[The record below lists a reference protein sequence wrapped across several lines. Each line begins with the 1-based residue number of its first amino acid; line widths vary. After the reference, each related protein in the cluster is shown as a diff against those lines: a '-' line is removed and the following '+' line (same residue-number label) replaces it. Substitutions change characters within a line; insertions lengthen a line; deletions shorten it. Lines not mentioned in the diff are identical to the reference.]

1 MENNDMKLGTRAMDR
16 ELAVLIC
23 VESEPYGKNRNSI
36 FKKLNKTY
44 VSTEREIRVALD
56 DLMANGFVKR
66 VYISS
71 NDEFIYSATA
81 KGCKCIASDPLERFG
96 VKVKSLPLHELEV
109 LTKESDKE
117 FKRRLNLALRG
128 DEYQYDEF
136 KKNFPLIGNIGNKE

>member
-1 MENNDMKLGTRAMDR
+1 MENNDMKLGTRAINR
-16 ELAVLIC
+16 ELALLIC
-23 VESEPYGKNRNSI
+23 IESEPYGKSRNDI
-36 FKKLNKTY
+36 FKKLNETF

-56 DLMANGFVKR
+56 DLISNGFVKR
-66 VYISS
+66 LYISS
-71 NDEFIYSATA
+71 KDEFIYSATA

-96 VKVKSLPLHELEV
+96 IKVASLPLHELEV

-136 KKNFPLIGNIGNKE
+136 KKNFPLIGNISNKE